1 MVRTFNPDRVPTR
14 PLVLSAS
21 VACQALPP
29 PFAAL
34 AGELCDGNPSQVPTT
49 ALDVTALRAHLYDD
63 TTLHE
68 RTVPQ
73 LTFYDRSPSRRLAA
87 SFKHVARHATREMR
101 LLPAEWLKHT
111 RPLNPS
117 RSIVLKWQLSE
128 AHHPCRE
135 SSDGCVSWSASG
147 CRVLG
152 PL

>member
-68 RTVPQ
+68 LTVPQ

-101 LLPAEWLKHT
+101 LC
-111 RPLNPS
+111 RG
-117 RSIVLKWQLSE
+117 LS
-128 AHHPCRE
+128 
-135 SSDGCVSWSASG
+135 G
-147 CRVLG
+147 
-152 PL
+152 

>member
-63 TTLHE
+63 TILSMSSQYLSLRSMTAHPRDGWLPHSNMSPAMRRE
-68 RTVPQ
+68 RCA
-73 LTFYDRSPSRRLAA
+73 SCRL
-87 SFKHVARHATREMR
+87 
-101 LLPAEWLKHT
+101 
-111 RPLNPS
+111 
-117 RSIVLKWQLSE
+117 
-128 AHHPCRE
+128 
-135 SSDGCVSWSASG
+135 SG
-147 CRVLG
+147 
-152 PL
+152 